1 MSISQIGLFVIAL
14 LIPITGFIMTI
25 THARKGESRQE
36 QRWRKSHGL
45 LFWVFLPF
53 VAGVLTLFGMIGLL
67 PKVFTILGIIILA
80 LSTFRSWS
88 IQKKREE
95 DHELRG

>member
-1 MSISQIGLFVIAL
+1 VSISQIGLFVIAL
-14 LIPITGFIMTI
+14 LIPIVGFIMTI

-45 LFWVFLPF
+45 IFWVFLPF
-53 VAGVLTLFGMIGLL
+53 LAGLFTLLGMLESLPKLFGI
-67 PKVFTILGIIILA
+67 IGIIILG
-80 LSTFRSWS
+80 LSTFLSWS

-95 DHELRG
+95 RT